1 MLTSVHTAAVEMV
14 VAAAAEIW
22 LATKVSAAVTT
33 LSSTPAIATT
43 ANAVSFAVAFSHR
56 HQRIAFFS

>member
-33 LSSTPAIATT
+33 LSAAAVIATT
-43 ANAVSFAVAFSHR
+43 AT
-56 HQRIAFFS
+56 